1 MDRSSTDYFSFRFD
15 PLVLILV
22 RASSSIFLF
31 PCTTRL
37 SRVRSRDR
45 SGVVVSD
52 ACVRFS
58 PPFPLRSSSFY
69 TSCARTLI
77 PVSARLP
84 LSSSCFLSFSHSL
97 QLIVPVR
104 HDCIE
109 TPWPILTEIDTQP
122 EDIELWYP
130 LVRAVVTSPA
140 LLERF
145 IVSWVSDI
153 VSVARVVFPG
163 NNRTPTFV
171 PPSSTFPS

>member
-69 TSCARTLI
+69 FLRANFDPGLGTTPSLFLLFSFLLPLAPAHCPSASRLHRNTVTYPHGNRYPARGYRTLI
-77 PVSARLP
+77 SSRASRSHIPGFVGTVHRTVSFGYSKR
-84 LSSSCFLSFSHSL
+84 SESGFS
-97 QLIVPVR
+97 R
-104 HDCIE
+104 K
-109 TPWPILTEIDTQP
+109 
-122 EDIELWYP
+122 
-130 LVRAVVTSPA
+130 
-140 LLERF
+140 
-145 IVSWVSDI
+145 
-153 VSVARVVFPG
+153 
-163 NNRTPTFV
+163 
-171 PPSSTFPS
+171 